1 MIRGQGGKGAR
12 GHSTAGLFAVLFL
25 VAGCGPRV
33 PPSAPVGAIA
43 AVPRGSTL
51 AEDLASLTNGPGV
64 RSALWAI
71 EVVSLDRNEHLARIN
86 AERFLVPASVAKIV
100 TVATAADAVGWDYR
114 WETTVRALGSI
125 SDGVLQGDLVVTGS
139 GDPSIGGR
147 AGEDLT
153 TWIDAIRGAGI
164 RRILGRVIGD
174 DNALEEPRPQ
184 LAWTWD
190 DLGYPT
196 GAIFGALNLNENRAT
211 IQVVPS
217 TEGVP
222 PGLAVPPALGYRQVI
237 NRAVTGAAGS
247 PQSLWPE
254 QRPGETALTVA
265 GSIPSGALTATLSVA
280 VGNPTLH
287 FAHVLRE
294 RLIAAGIEVSGA
306 AADIDEVSMPQERGS
321 TVLYTH
327 RSRPLSEIVQ
337 PVMKDSVN
345 VYAEAV
351 FRLNAPA
358 GALPTNDAA
367 IAGARQRLAA
377 WGLDANGQQLVDG
390 SGLSRRSVVS
400 AALVMAILRRL
411 HAAGERS
418 PFYAALP
425 VAGVDGSLV
434 NRMRG
439 TPAQGNVRAKTG
451 TMSNIRSLAGYV
463 TAANG
468 ERLAFVILVNN
479 FEGTGAEAN
488 AAIDGIAVRLASFS
502 R

>member
-1 MIRGQGGKGAR
+1 
-12 GHSTAGLFAVLFL
+12 
-25 VAGCGPRV
+25 
-33 PPSAPVGAIA
+33 
-43 AVPRGSTL
+43 
-51 AEDLASLTNGPGV
+51 
-64 RSALWAI
+64 
-71 EVVSLDRNEHLARIN
+71 
-86 AERFLVPASVAKIV
+86 VPASVAKV
-100 TVATAADAVGWDYR
+100 VSVATAADAVGWDYR

-125 SDGVLQGDLVVTGS
+125 GDGVLQGDLVVTGS

-153 TWIDAIRGAGI
+153 AWVEAIQRAGI

-174 DNALEEPRPQ
+174 DNALEDPRPQ

-196 GAIFGALNLNENRAT
+196 GAIFGALNLNENRAA

-217 TEGVP
+217 TPGEP
-222 PGLAVPPALGYRQVI
+222 PGLAVPPSLGYRQI
-237 NRAVTGAAGS
+237 LNRALTGAAGT
-247 PQSLWPE
+247 PLALWPE

-265 GSIPSGALTATLSVA
+265 GTIPSGAPTATLSVA

-294 RLIAAGIEVSGA
+294 RLIAAGVDVSGA
-306 AADIDEVSMPQERGS
+306 AADIDEVSMPLERSGG

-337 PVMKDSVN
+337 PVLKDSVN

-358 GALPTNDAA
+358 GVLPTNDAA
-367 IAGARQRLAA
+367 ILGAQQRLTA
-377 WGLDANGQQLVDG
+377 WGLDPGGQQLVDG
-390 SGLSRRSVVS
+390 SGLSRRSVLS
-400 AALVMAILRRL
+400 AGLVMGILRRM
-411 HAAGERS
+411 HGAGERS

-425 VAGVDGSLV
+425 IAGVDGSLAS
-434 NRMRG
+434 RMRG

-479 FEGTGAEAN
+479 FEGTGAEAT
-488 AAIDGIAVRLASFS
+488 AATDAMAVRLASFT